1 MSEDQKK
8 DALEGSEKIGDTLVP
23 EGSSF
28 TSNTDLPGKDVKTA
42 HGNPSIQ
49 AVRAGGHTI
58 TSSAYTSAQMF
69 NPEQADLI
77 NGYMQSLKQ
86 AEKGDVFALAG
97 GTVQPKDAGIA
108 TTLNP
113 EVTQSYAD
121 FELSERN
128 TQEDR
133 DHDLNIEDAKTTGA
147 MTIELWKVLLMIAGA
162 IALTLL
168 GVKTL
173 G

>member
-1 MSEDQKK
+1 MIYRSPYPDVDIPNVTLQDHLFEHAAKYTDKP
-8 DALEGSEKIGDTLVP
+8 ALIDGPTGRTMTYGQLV
-23 EGSSF
+23 E
-28 TSNTDLPGKDVKTA
+28 
-42 HGNPSIQ
+42 
-49 AVRAGGHTI
+49 AVRRTAAGLAARG
-58 TSSAYTSAQMF
+58 F
-69 NPEQADLI
+69 
-77 NGYMQSLKQ
+77 G
-86 AEKGDVFALAG
+86 KGDVFALAG
-97 GTVQPKDAGIA
+97 GTVQPKDVGIA

-113 EVTQSYAD
+113 EVTRSYAD

-133 DHDLNIEDAKTTGA
+133 DHDLNIEDAKTSGA